1 MKKLDSD
8 QSFFKLHK
16 GEIIY
21 WCIPLVLF
29 GIILALGLEDDPTMS
44 GSQEVIQ
51 TLISVAV
58 VGIVLFVLFIIP
70 FMIYKRRPKSK
81 KRTEYVVV
89 DVSPIVDEPT
99 ATNPATISVEPAK
112 YQVHGFMKVLRW
124 IVMIVG
130 VIELLPKAWSLAAGD
145 TSNSIIYP
153 FIFWIVLVFI
163 AGYFEFRSNKKGS
176 KTEYVAVNDKH
187 PHENSEQLVAEHP
200 VDNVPKTKR
209 GLWSTIGS
217 VLVFLLIFGVSNAIP
232 HALFRNN
239 NTGSTNQSLA
249 ELTSQSA
256 QEIKSSFELPY
267 EIDEVTTLSD
277 VRAVGSTLQYYYI
290 IHDADTS
297 NLSVDSLRSSILPN
311 VCSSED
317 SKKALDIGINVQ
329 YNYTVKE
336 TNLQLSFTIAKSNC

>member
-112 YQVHGFMKVLRW
+112 Y
-124 IVMIVG
+124 
-130 VIELLPKAWSLAAGD
+130 
-145 TSNSIIYP
+145 
-153 FIFWIVLVFI
+153 
-163 AGYFEFRSNKKGS
+163 
-176 KTEYVAVNDKH
+176 
-187 PHENSEQLVAEHP
+187 
-200 VDNVPKTKR
+200 
-209 GLWSTIGS
+209 
-217 VLVFLLIFGVSNAIP
+217 
-232 HALFRNN
+232 
-239 NTGSTNQSLA
+239 
-249 ELTSQSA
+249 
-256 QEIKSSFELPY
+256 
-267 EIDEVTTLSD
+267 
-277 VRAVGSTLQYYYI
+277 
-290 IHDADTS
+290 
-297 NLSVDSLRSSILPN
+297 
-311 VCSSED
+311 
-317 SKKALDIGINVQ
+317 
-329 YNYTVKE
+329 
-336 TNLQLSFTIAKSNC
+336 